1 MGWRRLMK
9 TAGIVAGQL
18 ARGQA
23 NFLGSL
29 FNLERVFRPE
39 YLLADHAR
47 PTDYQ
52 IPLPAEPTRRRASL
66 YVHTPR
72 GRKGRSIDVATE
84 RFVDETR
91 MDATALRAG
100 PAGATSRRPTW

>member
-1 MGWRRLMK
+1 M
-9 TAGIVAGQL
+9 
-18 ARGQA
+18 RGQT

-47 PTDYQ
+47 PVYYETA
-52 IPLPAEPTRRRASL
+52 LPGAERARQQGSL
-66 YVHTPR
+66 YILAPR
-72 GRKGRSIDVATE
+72 GRKGRAIDAATE

-91 MDATALRAG
+91 MS
-100 PAGATSRRPTW
+100 ATS

>member
-9 TAGIVAGQL
+9 MAGVVAAQL
-18 ARGQA
+18 ARGQT

-29 FNLERVFRPE
+29 FGLERVFRPE
-39 YLLADHAR
+39 YLLADHAK
-47 PTDYQ
+47 PFDYQ
-52 IPLPAEPTRRRASL
+52 IPLPAEPTRRQASL

-91 MDATALRAG
+91 MS
-100 PAGATSRRPTW
+100 ATS

>member
-1 MGWRRLMK
+1 YRKHMGWRRLMK
-9 TAGIVAGQL
+9 TAGVVAGQL
-18 ARGQA
+18 ARGQT

-52 IPLPAEPTRRRASL
+52 IPLPGAEPTRQPSL
-66 YVHTPR
+66 YVHAPR
-72 GRKGRSIDVATE
+72 GRKGRSSDVATE
-84 RFVDETR
+84 RFVDQTR
-91 MDATALRAG
+91 MR
-100 PAGATSRRPTW
+100 SMS

>member
-1 MGWRRLMK
+1 VTTQQAFYGKHMGWRRLMK
-9 TAGIVAGQL
+9 MAGVVAGQL
-18 ARGQA
+18 ARGQT

-47 PTDYQ
+47 PVDYQ
-52 IPLPAEPTRRRASL
+52 IPLPGAEPTRRQPSL
-66 YVHTPR
+66 YIHAPR
-72 GRKGRSIDVATE
+72 GRSGRSIDVATE

-91 MDATALRAG
+91 MS
-100 PAGATSRRPTW
+100 ATS